1 MIIETFV
8 TNALREKAYLIYDE
22 SSKNAVIVD
31 PGNGDDFIRD
41 FIKEKELNLK
51 YILLTHG
58 HFDHIMGVDFLKEF
72 NAKIVA
78 STDEVELLTN
88 PDING
93 SALHRLNLT
102 VNADVL
108 VNDSDVLT
116 DTGFDIKVFTTP
128 GHTLGGVCYYIESEK
143 ALFTGD
149 TLFRETIGRT
159 DLYKSDFNS
168 LINSIKEKLFILD
181 KDTVCYPG
189 HGEVTNIEHEMRYNP
204 FFN

>member
-58 HFDHIMGVDFLKEF
+58 HFDHITGVDFLKEF